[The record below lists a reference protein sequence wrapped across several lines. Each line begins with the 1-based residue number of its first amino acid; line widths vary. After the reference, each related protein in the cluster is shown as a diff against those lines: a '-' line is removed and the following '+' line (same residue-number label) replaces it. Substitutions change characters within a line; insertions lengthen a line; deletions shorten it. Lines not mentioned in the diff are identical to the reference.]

1 MCSSTWAKL
10 DRMRTRDLLD
20 LMLLSL
26 LWGSAYLFM
35 RAAVPA
41 FGPAAMIALRM
52 AIATLVLL
60 PVLAWRGTLH
70 GLRAQPKP
78 LLVQALVFTALP
90 FLLLGYAAQ
99 HLTAGMLAVLNAT
112 APLFAALLA
121 HFGKTERL
129 GRWRTLGLVLGFAGV
144 GVLTWGSAS
153 FKTADGLLAVTA
165 VLACSLIWSFGAN
178 FTRKHLA
185 DMDTMALTA
194 GSLALAAAT
203 LAPLAW
209 ATYPVTP
216 PSARAW
222 AEVVFL
228 GVASS
233 ALGFLLYYRL
243 LRRIGTIGAISV
255 TFLNPVVAGIAGVL
269 YLGESISLQMLL
281 GAGVVLAGT
290 ALGLGLWPRRAAMPS
305 VPAEPAHSSP
315 RL

>member
-1 MCSSTWAKL
+1 MRSSTWAKL

-41 FGPAAMIALRM
+41 FGPAAMVALRM
-52 AIATLVLL
+52 AIAALVLL

-70 GLRAQPKP
+70 GLWAQPKP

-90 FLLLGYAAQ
+90 FWMLGFAAQ

-153 FKTADGLLAVTA
+153 FKTTDGLLAVAA
-165 VLACSLIWSFGAN
+165 VLACSLLWSVGAN

-185 DMDTMALTA
+185 GMDTVALTA

-209 ATYPVTP
+209 ATYPTTP
-216 PSARAW
+216 PGARAW
-222 AEVVFL
+222 AEVAFL

-255 TFLNPVVAGIAGVL
+255 TFLNPVVAGIAGML
-269 YLGESISLQMLL
+269 YLGERISVQMLL

-290 ALGLGLWPRRAAMPS
+290 ALGLGLWPRKADGPS
-305 VPAEPAHSSP
+305 LAAEPVPSSP
-315 RL
+315 KL